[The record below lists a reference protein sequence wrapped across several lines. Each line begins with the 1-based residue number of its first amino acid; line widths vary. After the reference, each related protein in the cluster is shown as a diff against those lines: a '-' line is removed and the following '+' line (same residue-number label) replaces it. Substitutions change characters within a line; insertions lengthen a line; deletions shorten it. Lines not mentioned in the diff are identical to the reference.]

1 MRGYTVFF
9 FTILLITALITILF
23 LLQFCKTDGY
33 DVTKPP
39 EKDSRFGIDEN
50 IVDSWDDV
58 YKDSFNIE

>member
-39 EKDSRFGIDEN
+39 EKVSRFGIDEN